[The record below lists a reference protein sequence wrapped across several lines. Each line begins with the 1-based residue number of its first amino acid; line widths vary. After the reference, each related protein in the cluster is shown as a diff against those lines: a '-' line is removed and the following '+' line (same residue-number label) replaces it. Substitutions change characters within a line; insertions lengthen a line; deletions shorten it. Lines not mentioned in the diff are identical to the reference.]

1 VDFCQILGP
10 KQKAL
15 RINLD
20 SHIYGTIAE
29 IGAGQEVARHFFQ
42 AGGAAGTIAKT
53 MSAYDMI
60 ISDNIYGREKSG
72 RYVCL
77 ERVEKMLTHEYGLVV
92 DRLADTRG
100 ENTKFFAFA
109 DTVAAK
115 SYSGLGDCHGWL
127 GVKFQHEAG
136 AGASE
141 ILLHVRM
148 LDQENIQQQEAVG
161 ILGINLIYACF
172 NYANDPVKIVST
184 LMDNLT
190 TRRIEI
196 DMIRVDGEAFD
207 GIDSRILSLELV
219 KRKYTNMVLF
229 DENGQVTAAK
239 DSLYKKNL
247 VVLRGSFRPPTH
259 VNMDML
265 KVGKEYFEKN
275 LAKDEVKKL
284 EVLPEISMS
293 KLIERGEVDNK
304 DFLARVELLTKL
316 KQKVLITNFDGYFSL
331 NMALQP
337 ICKKE
342 ILFVS
347 GVYNL
352 QEILDLEHYKDKPSG
367 ILGALGELFGHSTSM
382 LIYPAQDDDD
392 SSKLKTI
399 KDVPYDESIKQIVSY
414 LLENNLIQDVK
425 DYNPE
430 YSSIWSR
437 TVLKMIQDGQ
447 SGWDKMVPDAVA
459 ETVKEK
465 SLFKS

>member
-1 VDFCQILGP
+1 MDFCQILEP

-20 SHIYGTIAE
+20 AHIYGTLAE

-42 AGGAAGTIAKT
+42 AGGAAGTVAKT

-60 ISDNIYGREKSG
+60 ISDKIYGREKSG
-72 RYVCL
+72 RYVCQDRL
-77 ERVEKMLTHEYGLVV
+77 EKMLNHEYHLVV
-92 DRLADTRG
+92 DRLADIRG
-100 ENTKFFAFA
+100 EDTKFFAFA

-115 SYSGLGDCHGWL
+115 SYSGRGDCHGWL
-127 GVKFQHEAG
+127 GVRFQHESG
-136 AGASE
+136 AEASE

-161 ILGINLIYACF
+161 ILGVNLIYACF
-172 NYANDPVKIVST
+172 NYASDPVKIVST

-196 DMIRVDGEAFD
+196 DMIRVKGDAFA
-207 GIDSRILSLELV
+207 GIDSRVLSLELV
-219 KRKYTNMVLF
+219 KRKFTSMVMF
-229 DENGQVTAAK
+229 DENGQVIAAK

-265 KVGKEYFEKN
+265 DCGKKMFLKELSE
-275 LAKDEVKKL
+275 DDKKSL

-304 DFLARVELLTKL
+304 DFLARVDLLSTI
-316 KQKVLITNFDGYFSL
+316 KQKVLITNYDGYFSL
-331 NMALQP
+331 NMELQS
-337 ICKKE
+337 ICKKK
-342 ILFVS
+342 ICFVT

-352 QEILDLEHYKDKPSG
+352 QEILDIEKYDNKPSG
-367 ILGALGELFGHSTSM
+367 ILGALGELFGHSTK
-382 LIYPAQDDDD
+382 LYIYPAHDDENPD
-392 SSKLKTI
+392 KLNTI
-399 KDVPYDESIKQIVSY
+399 SDVPFDNSIKNLVNH
-414 LLENNLIQDVK
+414 LLENELLVDVK

-430 YSSIWSR
+430 YSGIWSR
-437 TVLKMIQDGQ
+437 TVLKMIQNDEP
-447 SGWDKMVPDAVA
+447 GWEKMIPEEVGKRVL
-459 ETVKEK
+459 EK

>member
-1 VDFCQILGP
+1 MDFCQILEP

-20 SHIYGTIAE
+20 NQIYGTIAE
-29 IGAGQEVARHFFQ
+29 IGAGQEVARHFFR

-53 MSAYDMI
+53 MSAYDMV
-60 ISDNIYGREKSG
+60 ISDKIYGREKSG
-72 RYVCL
+72 RYVCR
-77 ERVEKMLTHEYGLVV
+77 ERVEKMIDHEYNLVV
-92 DRLADTRG
+92 DRLEDSRSN
-100 ENTKFFAFA
+100 ETKFFAFA

-127 GVKFQHEAG
+127 GVKFQHEAK
-136 AGASE
+136 AQASE

-161 ILGINLIYACF
+161 ILGVNLIYACF

-190 TRRIEI
+190 NRRIEI
-196 DMIRVDGEAFD
+196 DMIRVKGEAFK

-229 DENGQVTAAK
+229 DEFGQVTAAK

-265 KVGKEYFEKN
+265 KCGKEAILNE
-275 LAKDEVKKL
+275 LEGDEQSRL
-284 EVLPEISMS
+284 EVLAEISMS
-293 KLIERGEVDNK
+293 KLLERGAVDNR

-337 ICKKE
+337 ICRKK

-352 QEILDLEHYKDKPSG
+352 QEILDIEKYREKQSG

-382 LIYPAQDDDD
+382 LIYPAQDDEDE
-392 SSKLKTI
+392 SKLKTI
-399 KDVPYDESIKQIVSY
+399 ADVPYDNSLKNIVQH
-414 LLENNLIQDVK
+414 LLDNKLIRDVS

-437 TVLKMIQDGQ
+437 TVLKMIQDGE
-447 SGWDKMVPDAVA
+447 SGWEKMVPDIVA
-459 ETVKEK
+459 KTVKEE

>member
-1 VDFCQILGP
+1 MDFCQILEP

-20 SHIYGTIAE
+20 NKIYGTIAE

-53 MSAYDMI
+53 MSAYDMV
-60 ISDNIYGREKSG
+60 ISDKIYGREKSG
-72 RYVCL
+72 RYVCQ
-77 ERVEKMLTHEYGLVV
+77 ERVEKMLEYEYGLVV
-92 DRLADTRG
+92 DRLDEARGADTQ
-100 ENTKFFAFA
+100 FFAFA

-127 GVKFQHEAG
+127 GVRFQHSPKA
-136 AGASE
+136 APSE

-196 DMIRVDGEAFD
+196 DMIRVNGEAFE

-229 DENGQVTAAK
+229 DENGQVMAAK

-265 KVGKEYFEKN
+265 NCGKKLFLKELPKEEH
-275 LAKDEVKKL
+275 DRL

-293 KLIERGEVDNK
+293 KLLERGEVDNK
-304 DFLARVELLTKL
+304 DFLARVDLLSTL

-337 ICKKE
+337 ICKKK
-342 ILFVS
+342 IVFVT

-352 QEILDLEHYKDKPSG
+352 QEILDIEKYKSKPSG
-367 ILGALGELFGHSTSM
+367 ILGALGELFGHSTQ
-382 LIYPAQDDDD
+382 LFVYPAQDDDD
-392 SSKLKTI
+392 ATKLKTI
-399 KDVPYDESIKQIVSY
+399 KDVPYDDSIKHIVTH
-414 LLENNLIQDVK
+414 LLENKLLEDVE

-430 YSSIWSR
+430 YSAIWSR
-437 TVLKMIQDGQ
+437 TVLKMIQNGDD
-447 SGWDKMVPDAVA
+447 GWDKMVPSEVA
-459 ETVKEK
+459 KMVKEK
-465 SLFKS
+465 GLFKS